1 MKKKKKIALAEE
13 TPKWFE
19 LWHLAHFSP
28 VSDRTRRNEKWIY
41 IIITAIVASGILANG
56 SKEYIVDFLS
66 GLFS

>member
-1 MKKKKKIALAEE
+1 MKKKKIALAEE

-41 IIITAIVASGILANG
+41 IIITAIIASSILANG
-56 SKEYIVDFLS
+56 HTEEIASLVRAFF
-66 GLFS
+66 G